1 MTVALHAV
9 QFKPYPLLAW
19 VAADYQDRPDMNT
32 FTCLKVSLSH
42 TETTAEL
49 GQGNSSSGGAFWA
62 LATGRKA
69 TNSRAFPRTSGLL
82 LGEPRFMTMGP
93 LLWQSM
99 PPYFSTHPARSIK
112 YGKHKSQRTAG
123 RGLS

>member
-1 MTVALHAV
+1 MSVALHAV

-19 VAADYQDRPDMNT
+19 VAADYRDRPDMNT

-49 GQGNSSSGGAFWA
+49 GQGNSSSGGTLWA

-82 LGEPRFMTMGP
+82 LSEPG
-93 LLWQSM
+93 S
-99 PPYFSTHPARSIK
+99 
-112 YGKHKSQRTAG
+112 
-123 RGLS
+123 